1 MLTKK
6 RKRNNFKISKFNMH
20 MVLTIGI
27 IGKPSSGKTTFLN
40 AACLTHAKVSEIPF
54 TTIDPNI
61 GVAYVKTKCVC
72 KELNVIDNPKNS
84 ICIDGVRFI
93 PINLIDV
100 AGLVPDAHKGKG
112 LGNKFLNDLIKAD
125 VLLHIVDITGS
136 LDKSGKLVSMG
147 ENDPYEDILF
157 LENEI
162 NLWFKE
168 ILEREDWTK
177 FTKTITTEKRKVV
190 ESLFERLSGV
200 KINKQQII
208 QSLRNSNLES
218 KNPSTWTDLDLL
230 EFSKTLRRIAKPILI
245 IANKIDKEISD
256 NNLKEIKKKYT
267 DPIIPCSAL
276 AEHFL
281 RKYHEDKVINYI
293 RGSNNFEIIDSDK
306 LNSNELDM
314 LKKIKI
320 KILNQ
325 YGSTGIQ
332 DALDHASFSMANQ
345 ICVYPVSDVNNYADN
360 NDNILPDA
368 FLVEKGTLLRDF
380 VREKI
385 HTELAENFIFG
396 IDAKTKKRL
405 GENYELMDGDVVKIV
420 TSRSK

>member
-1 MLTKK
+1 MTL
-6 RKRNNFKISKFNMH
+6 S
-20 MVLTIGI
+20 IGI

-54 TTIDPNI
+54 TTIEPNK
-61 GVAYVKTKCVC
+61 GVAYVRSKCVC
-72 KELNVIDNPKNS
+72 KDLDVIDNPKNS
-84 ICIDGVRFI
+84 ICIEGTRFI

-112 LGNKFLNDLIKAD
+112 LGNQFLNDLIKAD

-136 LDKSGKLVSMG
+136 LDKTGKLISVG
-147 ENDPYEDILF
+147 ENDPYDDILF

-177 FTKTITTEKRKVV
+177 FTKGILTEKRKVV
-190 ESLFERLSGV
+190 EALYDRLSGV
-200 KINKQQII
+200 KINKRQII
-208 QSLRNSNLES
+208 LSLRNSNLEGKSPS
-218 KNPSTWTDLDLL
+218 KWTEFELL
-230 EFSKTLRRIAKPILI
+230 EFVKSLRRIAKPILI
-245 IANKIDKEISD
+245 LANKIDKDISIK
-256 NNLKEIKKKYT
+256 NLEELKNKYE

-281 RKYHEDKVINYI
+281 RKYHEDKIINYVP
-293 RGSNNFEIIDSDK
+293 GLNDFKIINENK
-306 LNSNELDM
+306 LNENELGM

-320 KILNQ
+320 KILDRYN
-325 YGSTGIQ
+325 GTGIQ
-332 DALDHASFSMANQ
+332 EALDYASFSIADQ
-345 ICVYPVSDVNNYADN
+345 ICVYPVSDVNTYSDN
-360 NDNILPDA
+360 KNNILPDA
-368 FLVEKGTLLRDF
+368 FLIEKGTLLRDF

-385 HTELAENFIFG
+385 HSELAANFMFG

-405 GENYELMDGDVVKIV
+405 GENYELKDRDIIRIV
-420 TSRSK
+420 TSKS

>member
-1 MLTKK
+1 
-6 RKRNNFKISKFNMH
+6 MH

-40 AACLTHAKVSEIPF
+40 AACLTHAKVSDIPF
-54 TTIDPNI
+54 TTIEPNL

-112 LGNKFLNDLIKAD
+112 LGNKFLTDLIRAD

-136 LDKSGKLVSMG
+136 LDKSGKLISMG

-162 NLWFKE
+162 DLWFKE
-168 ILEREDWTK
+168 ILERKDWKK
-177 FTKTITTEKRKVV
+177 FTKTVITERRKVV
-190 ESLFERLSGV
+190 ESLYERLSGL
-200 KINKQQII
+200 KINKPQII
-208 QSLRNSNLES
+208 QSLRNSNLEGQ
-218 KNPSTWTDLDLL
+218 NPSNWTDGELL
-230 EFSKTLRRIAKPILI
+230 EFSKTIRGIAKPILI
-245 IANKIDKEISD
+245 IANKIDKDISG
-256 NNLKEIKKKYT
+256 NNLKELKKKYKG
-267 DPIIPCSAL
+267 PIIPCSAL

-281 RKYHEDKVINYI
+281 RKYHEDQVINYI
-293 RGSNNFEIIDSDK
+293 PGSNNFEIIDENK
-306 LNSNELDM
+306 LNSNEVDM
-314 LKKIKI
+314 LKKIKM
-320 KILNQ
+320 KILSE
-325 YGSTGIQ
+325 YGGTGVL
-332 DALDHASFSMANQ
+332 DALNYASFTMGNQ
-345 ICVYPVSDVNNYADN
+345 ICVYPVSDINTFSDN
-360 NDNILPDA
+360 KGNILPDA
-368 FLVEKGTLLRDF
+368 ILVEKGTLLRDF

-396 IDAKTKKRL
+396 IDANTKKRL
-405 GENYELMDGDVVKIV
+405 GESYELKDGDIIKIV
-420 TSRSK
+420 TTKSK